1 MNEGQVNAPEARNF
15 EARLTPLMAD
25 FRLRHSMVPVDEVR
39 YFGIDPKGGGRLFLA
54 FFKSANFLL
63 KVRTVD
69 GAADVLLGPVGAT
82 LQWQDDGW
90 FWPSQVAGTS
100 IENAPDI
107 GELTS
112 LRDQLKG
119 VGFI

>member
-1 MNEGQVNAPEARNF
+1 MSEGQMNTPEGRNF
-15 EARLTPLMAD
+15 EAKLTPLMSD
-25 FRLRHSMVPVDEVR
+25 FRRRHSMVPLGEVR
-39 YFGIDPKGGGRLFLA
+39 YFGVDPKGGGRLFLA
-54 FFKSANFLL
+54 FFKSTNFLL

-69 GAADVLLGPVGAT
+69 GAADVLLGAAGAS

-90 FWPSQVAGTS
+90 FWPAQVPTSS

-112 LRDQLKG
+112 LRDQLKS
-119 VGFI
+119 VGFA